1 MFLHLVRRIPYAAQD
16 RSSHKQPSLLAL
28 STSSW
33 SAHQTSAHAGA
44 PGGSWDLRTNLT
56 AWASSIAFRPGD
68 QLVFSYDASA
78 HDVVEVTRDGYLS
91 CSVQRPVSAARMTG
105 SETIRLDGAGER
117 YFICGAPGHCA
128 AGMKL
133 RVRVSGD
140 AACAGT
146 SPPPS
151 PPGAPSRFTI
161 CYGSPPPNTTFNVAP
176 RVKPAG
182 ASAAPGSSASLSS
195 VAVTVV
201 SLLLVGLVIVL
212 SS

>member
-33 SAHQTSAHAGA
+33 SAHAGA

-91 CSVQRPVSAARMTG
+91 CSAQRPVSAARMTG
-105 SETIRLDGAGER
+105 TDTIRLDGAGER
-117 YFICGAPGHCA
+117 YFICGVPGHCA

-133 RVRVSGD
+133 QVRVSD
-140 AACAGT
+140 AECT
-146 SPPPS
+146 RTMPPPA
-151 PPGAPSRFTI
+151 PPGAPWLGIRL
-161 CYGSPPPNTTFNVAP
+161 CPGSPPADGHHDPW
-176 RVKPAG
+176 RHLLR
-182 ASAAPGSSASLSS
+182 SSLTSLL
-195 VAVTVV
+195 VTMV
-201 SLLLVGLVIVL
+201 SLLLVGLIIV
-212 SS
+212 